1 MAGNTVVLIH
11 GWGGSFDETWKKPG
25 IVDILRDS
33 GHSIVGV
40 DLLGHGS
47 SEKPHE
53 PDAYVAMTSHLAG
66 QLPDGPCIAVA
77 FSLGAMTALR
87 LAIDEPHRFSGLV
100 LAGIG
105 DQLFEPHNPEESK
118 RIIAGVE
125 GNAADDDN
133 IAQLFGRYARQGAND
148 PQALVAVLR
157 RPPAPRLSVDD
168 VARVGCPVL
177 VCIGDRDFAAP
188 ASRLASAF
196 PDGELVELPRTDH
209 FATPGAFPFID
220 AVMHW
225 LEIRFPA

>member
-11 GWGGSFDETWKKPG
+11 GWGGSYEETWKKPG
-25 IVDILRDS
+25 IVEILGDT
-33 GHSIVGV
+33 GHRIVGV
-40 DLLGHGS
+40 DLLGHGGS
-47 SEKPHE
+47 DKPHE
-53 PDAYVAMTSHLAG
+53 PDAYTAMGSHLAA
-66 QLPDGPCIAVA
+66 QLPNEPCIAIA
-77 FSLGAMTALR
+77 FSLGAMTTLR
-87 LAIDEPHRFSGLV
+87 LAIDEPQRFGGLV

-105 DQLFEPHNPEESK
+105 DRLFEPHDPEESK

-125 GNAADDDN
+125 GTAADDDN
-133 IAQLFGRYARQGAND
+133 IAQLFGRYARQGDND
-148 PQALVAVLR
+148 PVALAAVLK
-157 RPPAPRLSVDD
+157 RPPAPRLEEADLAKVS
-168 VARVGCPVL
+168 CPVL

-225 LEIRFPA
+225 LETRFPK